1 MTAILS
7 PPCSHEL
14 KSSNGC
20 RADDERI
27 GNAETSD
34 GTEAFV
40 IARCREILAYYEEES
55 QNPEHDM
62 PRWLVEQLTR
72 EEQEV
77 AAQCSHAYWYLL
89 QHSLKRTTTSTAST
103 STASTST
110 ASTSTASTS
119 TSTSIPTHRVPIR
132 ESTRFAT
139 ALREAIRHRDCAETA
154 EDVLKMFRATL
165 DFHRRN
171 KTTLYRS
178 CMSKEVFAENDDSR
192 LLSKQRR
199 ERIDNELK
207 HFQNKFVR
215 GHDREDRSI
224 FFAYPRVK
232 PGTADDE
239 EAFVDSLIYTMERA
253 IAASEFQSIG
263 RQDQILCVLEAK
275 GCSCPP
281 MKTCQ
286 AALGV
291 LQHFYP
297 GRLKSSVVLNPPY
310 LVSALFKMV
319 KPFMHPITVS
329 KYLLTKV
336 KQSEDSILSS
346 LIDESQ
352 AMPEMMPGQGKL
364 TSKVDID
371 HYLYSVPFYRLYDY
385 TSGGKE
391 TVTATKS
398 PLRLHQKTEEKQPI
412 DLTACSTAS
421 LSPCSVTPTS
431 VSSDSE
437 KKRFRFRRKSSGGRR
452 RKSLERDTMQQK
464 PNARM
469 QAGISVRSLAVGKL
483 VIHNNPSSGASSSS
497 SSSSRQQTSGVV
509 DFQIN
514 PATPLVRGVS
524 SVIG

>member
-20 RADDERI
+20 RADHERM

-40 IARCREILAYYEEES
+40 VARCREILAYYEEES

-77 AAQCSHAYWYLL
+77 AAQCSHAYWYLV
-89 QHSLKRTTTSTAST
+89 QHSLKRTT
-103 STASTST
+103 
-110 ASTSTASTS
+110 ASTS
-119 TSTSIPTHRVPIR
+119 TSTHRVPIR

-178 CMSKEVFAENDDSR
+178 CMTKEVFAENDDSR

-239 EAFVDSLIYTMERA
+239 EAFVDSLTYTMERA

-329 KYLLTKV
+329 KYLLMKV

-483 VIHNNPSSGASSSS
+483 VIHNNLSSGAS